1 MGFPISK
8 ADVASFKL
16 ADDISFHTQP
26 DGASSIRATVRAKDP
41 KGNNPFG
48 TPEQV
53 RETKCES
60 MLRDYSREYSD
71 TPPVKSVR
79 AFEMIHCA
87 KWCDA
92 WQTIAGFVREGDE
105 LTLYW
110 QRNSRNLA
118 AFDSTCRLVGDSL
131 TLNVWRGMKKFAFL
145 IEVQVG
151 EDNTAR
157 MVQAA

>member
-8 ADVASFKL
+8 ADIAAFKQ

-53 RETKCES
+53 RETQCEM

-110 QRNSRNLA
+110 QRNARRCPA
-118 AFDSTCRLVGDSL
+118 YDRADYVGDSL

-145 IEVQVG
+145 IDVQVG

-157 MVQAA
+157 MVRAA